1 MAKNKVSEW
10 SATPANNTDIG
21 GIDIA
26 EGCSPAGINNAI
38 RELMSQ
44 VKDMQA
50 GTDSDNFTVGGNLS
64 VTGTADFV
72 GGLATD
78 LPIAD
83 GGTGASTASDAR
95 TNLGLGTMATQ
106 NATAVAITGGSITGI
121 TDLLVADGGTG
132 VSALTANNVI
142 LGNGTDPVQ
151 FVAPG
156 TSGNVLTSN
165 GTTWASSAPTASG
178 LTLLATITTTSGS
191 SQTSSTISLTGYKQ
205 VQFIFNKVS
214 ASSSSADVR
223 ILDGSTNLV
232 VATTSTTAS
241 NFLVGFMQLDLGTG
255 VFTCFTQR
263 GSSATPSSNAINP
276 DNIVGGITT
285 FSTSTTAFTFN
296 VSSGSF
302 DAGSILVYG
311 VK

>member
-26 EGCSPAGINNAI
+26 EGCAPAGINNAI

-50 GTDSDNFTVGGNLS
+50 GTDGDNFTVGGNLS
-64 VTGTADFV
+64 VTGTADFP

-83 GGTGASTASDAR
+83 GGTGASTAGDAR

-142 LGNGTDPVQ
+142 LGNGTSPVQ

-156 TSGNVLTSN
+156 TSGNVLTSD
-165 GTTWASSAPTASG
+165 GTTWASTAPTASS

-214 ASSSSADVR
+214 VTSTSSDLR
-223 ILDGSTNLV
+223 ILDGATNLKV
-232 VATTSTTAS
+232 GQFSADKD
-241 NFLVGFMQLDLGTG
+241 NFLVGIMNLDLGTG
-255 VFTCFTQR
+255 VYTAMTYR
-263 GSSATPSSNAINP
+263 GAGSTPGSGNAGD
-276 DNIVGGITT
+276 DNTVAGITT
-285 FSTSTTAFTFN
+285 FSTATTSFTFN
-296 VSSGSF
+296 VGSGSF
-302 DAGSILVYG
+302 DLGSILIYG